1 MGNWITDPE
10 RVELLMDLHNYEIA
24 LEWLK
29 KNQMPR
35 CKACGEKYKD
45 RKSEYYRKWQYL
57 EWALE
62 LTRMYLEDEI
72 DTIKRK
78 LENSEW
84 RMR

>member
-24 LEWLK
+24 LEWLN

-35 CKACGEKYKD
+35 CKECGEKYKD
-45 RKSEYYRKWQYL
+45 SKSEYYHKWQYL

>member
-24 LEWLK
+24 LEWLT

-35 CKACGEKYKD
+35 CKECSEKFKD
-45 RKSEYYRKWQYL
+45 TKSDHYRKWQYL
-57 EWALE
+57 EWALD
-62 LTRMYLEDEI
+62 LTRMHLETEI
-72 DTIKRK
+72 ETIKRK